1 MPAPRITLDQW
12 RAFTAVVDSRSY
24 AKAAKKLHKSQST
37 VTYAVQQVESLLGV
51 KAFRIEGRKA
61 VLTSTGELL
70 YRRARYLLDE
80 ATALEL
86 ASQRLSAGWE
96 AQIGMAV
103 EIIFPSWLLLECL
116 DQLGTESP
124 HTRVELIETVLG
136 HRSDVL
142 SAGVADIAILASVP
156 PGFVGESLMRVRFF
170 LVTSSDHPLQHLGH
184 KATLRDLRQYRH
196 LVVRESNPERG
207 SPTSIDVTQRWTV
220 SHLATAIEAAR
231 KGYGFAWLPEELI
244 RDDLASGA
252 LKPVALRDSGERFAE
267 ICLIFADPE
276 HAGPATRRLAEIF
289 RERVGSECAR
299 SATGATTHRR
309 VGRPTTAKS

>member
-1 MPAPRITLDQW
+1 
-12 RAFTAVVDSRSY
+12 
-24 AKAAKKLHKSQST
+24 
-37 VTYAVQQVESLLGV
+37 V
-51 KAFRIEGRKA
+51 KAFRIDGRKA
-61 VLTSTGELL
+61 VLTPTGALL

-80 ATALEL
+80 ANALEQ

-103 EIIFPSWLLLECL
+103 ELIFPSWLLLECL

-142 SAGVADIAILASVP
+142 SSGVADIAILSSVP
-156 PGFVGESLMRVRFF
+156 PGFVGESLMRIRFF
-170 LVTSSDHPLQHLGH
+170 LVTSADHPVQHLGR
-184 KATLRDLRQYRH
+184 KATLRDLRRYRH

-207 SPTSIDVTQRWTV
+207 SPTSVDVTQRWTV
-220 SHLATAIEAAR
+220 SHIATAIEAAR
-231 KGYGFAWLPEELI
+231 KGFGFTWLPEELI

-252 LKPVALRDSGERFAE
+252 LKPVALRDGGERFAE

-276 HAGPATRRLAEIF
+276 HAGPATRRLAEII
-289 RERVGSECAR
+289 RERVGSDCAR
-299 SATGATTHRR
+299 SAMGATTHRR
-309 VGRPTTAKS
+309 AGRPTTAKS

>member
-1 MPAPRITLDQW
+1 MPAPRITLEQW
-12 RAFTAVVDSRSY
+12 RAFTAVVDSHSY
-24 AKAAKKLHKSQST
+24 AKAAEKLHKSQST
-37 VTYAVQQVESLLGV
+37 ITYAVQQVESLLGV
-51 KAFRIEGRKA
+51 KAFRIDGRKA
-61 VLTSTGELL
+61 VLTPTGALL

-80 ATALEL
+80 ANALEQ

-103 EIIFPSWLLLECL
+103 ELIFPSWLLLECL

-142 SAGVADIAILASVP
+142 SSGVADIAILSSVP
-156 PGFVGESLMRVRFF
+156 PGFVGESLMRIRFF
-170 LVTSSDHPLQHLGH
+170 LVTSADHPLQHLGR
-184 KATLRDLRQYRH
+184 KATLRDLRRYRH

-207 SPTSIDVTQRWTV
+207 SPTSVDVTQRWTV
-220 SHLATAIEAAR
+220 SHIATAIEAAR
-231 KGYGFAWLPEELI
+231 KGFGFTWLPEELI

-252 LKPVALRDSGERFAE
+252 LKPVALRDGGERFAE

-276 HAGPATRRLAEIF
+276 HAGPATRRLAEII
-289 RERVGSECAR
+289 RERVGSDCAR
-299 SATGATTHRR
+299 SAIGATTHRR
-309 VGRPTTAKS
+309 AGRPTTAKS